1 MVVTPEAGRLHIGSG
16 TRRIPGFLNLDVDGS
31 LPGVDIVGDVR
42 DLSGLGAG
50 SFSSIYLS
58 HVLEHIPVADV
69 EGVLAEL
76 HRILAEGGELRAS
89 VPDLDKICRLY
100 VANIDWF
107 VPPNGPW
114 LGLIYGGQRN
124 EFDFHKGGFNFVY
137 LKFLLEKAGFFDIR
151 EVGPS
156 EEYGVLDG
164 SFASRPFGPISV
176 TVTARKGIRNSVS
189 TVFRPTAPERI
200 LMALEEILDQGLTLI
215 VRVRL
220 GLIRRRRRLM
230 LAEEDA
236 RPF

>member
-1 MVVTPEAGRLHIGSG
+1 MIVTPEARRLHIGSG

-100 VANIDWF
+100 VA
-107 VPPNGPW
+107 
-114 LGLIYGGQRN
+114 
-124 EFDFHKGGFNFVY
+124 
-137 LKFLLEKAGFFDIR
+137 KAGFCDIR

-176 TVTARKGIRNSVS
+176 TVTARKGIRSSVS

-200 LMALEEILDQGLTLI
+200 LMALEEILDKGVTLI
-215 VRVRL
+215 VRLRL

-236 RPF
+236 